1 MTVETAFQLLVQFS
15 TALRICFSF
24 RLIELINT
32 LSKQQVTPTLV
43 QRQYD
48 LKTLSEGSSVTIHA
62 YNQIWKRQVLLS
74 SFLRMHHAATDT
86 CG

>member
-1 MTVETAFQLLVQFS
+1 MKVETAFQLLVQFS

-48 LKTLSEGSSVTIHA
+48 LKTLSEVS
-62 YNQIWKRQVLLS
+62 
-74 SFLRMHHAATDT
+74 
-86 CG
+86 